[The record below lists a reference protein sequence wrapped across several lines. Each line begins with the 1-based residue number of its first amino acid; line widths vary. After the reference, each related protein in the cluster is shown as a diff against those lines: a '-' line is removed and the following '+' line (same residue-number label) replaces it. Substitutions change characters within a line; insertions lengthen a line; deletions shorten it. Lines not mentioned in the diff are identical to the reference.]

1 VSDRGVL
8 TIAGVLAVGMAVLFA
23 TAELAVVISGHGW
36 RHYSMV
42 QVLAAFSHSASPGRA
57 LGVAGLSATLY
68 MSVFAALVLLVSAL
82 LLLLRRLFGGQHR
95 RKDDPLRADGLAP
108 RCVIARGAGPKAL
121 VQRGATLRPSLAK
134 PEPRDLGIR
143 LGSSSGVDCYASVE
157 DSVVILGPPRSGKG
171 MNLVVAMILDAPG
184 PVITTSTR
192 SDSLATTLH
201 ARAAKGPVGVFDP
214 EGLARGVAGGL
225 RWSPVRG
232 CEDPATATNRANAL
246 CAKAAGGVSDA
257 SFWQDAAA
265 WSMSRVT
272 RWAALAGH
280 GAREVYRWACDPRA
294 AREAVAILKG
304 HDSAVESWAEDLDA
318 IVTGDE
324 RMRSSVWAMVAN
336 VFAALAVPEVCEQFT
351 PSFGNELH
359 PEAFLANNGTLF
371 LLGTA
376 SGAVTTARFI
386 AALIEDVV
394 RAARLQASSRV
405 GARLDPPLS
414 LILDEAANFPL
425 PSLTGLMSEGG
436 GTGMM
441 TTVVLQS
448 LAQAR
453 DRWGK
458 DQADAIWETANVK
471 IVLGGGAG
479 AQDLRDLA
487 QLIGEYEVQEVSESS
502 SSGGPKSRTETTRQ
516 RAIFDASRLRAI
528 PLGYGVMLLRT
539 TSPFILTLTP
549 WTKRKDAPALREQR
563 RQVEEELRAEAQR
576 RLESRSVVGQ

>member
-1 VSDRGVL
+1 MSDKAVL
-8 TIAGVLAVGMAVLFA
+8 TIAGVLAVGLAVLYA
-23 TAELAVVISGHGW
+23 TAELAVAAAGYGW
-36 RHYSMV
+36 RHFTIV
-42 QVLAAFSHSASPGRA
+42 QVLGAFSHAGSPGPV
-57 LGVAGLSATLY
+57 LGVPGLSPAIYIGVGIVLF
-68 MSVFAALVLLVSAL
+68 VLVLVLLL
-82 LLLLRRLFGGQHR
+82 FMRRLFGGQHR
-95 RKDDPLRADGLAP
+95 RKDDPLRAGGLAP
-108 RCVIARGAGPKAL
+108 RGEIAQGAGPKAL
-121 VQRGATLRPSLAK
+121 VKHGATLRPSLAK
-134 PEPRDLGIR
+134 PGPHDLGIR
-143 LGSSSGVDCYASVE
+143 LGSSSGVECYASVE

-171 MNLVVAMILDAPG
+171 MNLVVPMILDAPG

-192 SDSLATTLH
+192 PDSLATTLR
-201 ARAAKGPVGVFDP
+201 ARASRGPVGVFDP

-232 CEDPATATNRANAL
+232 CQDPATATNRANAL
-246 CAKAAGGVSDA
+246 CAKSAGGVSDA
-257 SFWQDAAA
+257 NFWQDAAQ
-265 WSMSRVT
+265 RVT
-272 RWAALAGH
+272 RDMLHAAALQGL
-280 GAREVYRWACDPRA
+280 GAKELYRWASDPRA

-304 HDSAVESWAEDLDA
+304 HVGAVESWAEDLDA
-318 IVTGDE
+318 IVTGDD

-351 PSFGNELH
+351 PSIGDELH
-359 PEAFLANNGTLF
+359 PEEFLANNGTLF

-376 SGAVTTARFI
+376 SGAETTARFI

-394 RAARLQASSRV
+394 RTARLQASSRV

-502 SSGGPKSRTETTRQ
+502 SVGGAKSRTETTRQ

-539 TSPFILTLTP
+539 TAPFIVTLTP
-549 WTKRKDAPALREQR
+549 WTKRKDAAALREQR
-563 RQVEEELRAEAQR
+563 GQVEEQLRVAAAR
-576 RLESRSVVGQ
+576 RLASRSELGQ

>member
-1 VSDRGVL
+1 MNDRGVL
-8 TIAGVLAVGMAVLFA
+8 TIAGALAAGVAVLFA
-23 TAELAVVISGHGW
+23 TAELAVAISGHGW
-36 RHYSMV
+36 RHFTLV
-42 QVLAAFSHSASPGRA
+42 QVLGAFSHASDPGRV
-57 LGVAGLSATLY
+57 LGVAGLSSTVY
-68 MSVFAALVLLVSAL
+68 MAVGIVLIVLVFALLF
-82 LLLLRRLFGGQHR
+82 LLRRLLGGQHR
-95 RKDDPLRADGLAP
+95 PKDDPLRADGLAP
-108 RCVIARGAGPKAL
+108 RGEIAKGAGPKAL
-121 VQRGATLRPSLAK
+121 VKRGATLRPSLAK
-134 PEPRDLGIR
+134 PEPGDLGVR
-143 LGSSSGVDCYASVE
+143 LGASSGVECYASVE

-192 SDSLATTLH
+192 PDSLATTLH

-232 CEDPATATNRANAL
+232 CQDPATATNRANAL
-246 CAKAAGGVSDA
+246 CAKSAGGVSDA
-257 SFWQDAAA
+257 SFWQDAAQ
-265 WSMSRVT
+265 RVT
-272 RWAALAGH
+272 RDMLHAAALAGL
-280 GAREVYRWACDPRA
+280 GAKDLYRWACDPRA

-336 VFAALAVPEVCEQFT
+336 VFAALAVPKVCEQFT
-351 PSFGNELH
+351 PSVGDELH
-359 PEAFLANNGTLF
+359 PETFLANNGTLF

-502 SSGGPKSRTETTRQ
+502 SVGGPKSRTETTRQ

-539 TSPFILTLTP
+539 TAPFILTLTP
-549 WTKRKDAPALREQR
+549 WTKRRDAPALRAQR
-563 RQVEEELRAEAQR
+563 GQVEEQLRAEAQR
-576 RLESRSVVGQ
+576 RLELRSALG

>member
-1 VSDRGVL
+1 
-8 TIAGVLAVGMAVLFA
+8 
-23 TAELAVVISGHGW
+23 
-36 RHYSMV
+36 
-42 QVLAAFSHSASPGRA
+42 
-57 LGVAGLSATLY
+57 
-68 MSVFAALVLLVSAL
+68 
-82 LLLLRRLFGGQHR
+82 
-95 RKDDPLRADGLAP
+95 
-108 RCVIARGAGPKAL
+108 
-121 VQRGATLRPSLAK
+121 
-134 PEPRDLGIR
+134 
-143 LGSSSGVDCYASVE
+143 
-157 DSVVILGPPRSGKG
+157 
-171 MNLVVAMILDAPG
+171 
-184 PVITTSTR
+184 
-192 SDSLATTLH
+192 
-201 ARAAKGPVGVFDP
+201 
-214 EGLARGVAGGL
+214 
-225 RWSPVRG
+225 
-232 CEDPATATNRANAL
+232 
-246 CAKAAGGVSDA
+246 
-257 SFWQDAAA
+257 
-265 WSMSRVT
+265 
-272 RWAALAGH
+272 
-280 GAREVYRWACDPRA
+280 
-294 AREAVAILKG
+294 
-304 HDSAVESWAEDLDA
+304 
-318 IVTGDE
+318 
-324 RMRSSVWAMVAN
+324 
-336 VFAALAVPEVCEQFT
+336 VPEVCEQFT
-351 PSFGNELH
+351 PSFGDELH
-359 PEAFLANNGTLF
+359 PEEFLANNGTLF

-487 QLIGEYEVQEVSESS
+487 QLIGEYEVQEISESS

-539 TSPFILTLTP
+539 TAPFILTLTP
-549 WTKRKDAPALREQR
+549 WTKRKDASALREQR
-563 RQVEEELRAEAQR
+563 RQVEEQLRAEAQR